1 MMEYTF
7 AHGMGRVRPSFIRQ
21 ILRVMEQPEMISFA
35 GGLPAPECF
44 PIAEVA
50 QSAHRVLSEAGSHAL
65 QYSLTE
71 GYAPPLRDKLA
82 VEMGLRNVSCSM
94 ENILITTGSQQAL
107 DLIGKVFLYPA
118 TTF

>member
-1 MMEYTF
+1 
-7 AHGMGRVRPSFIRQ
+7 
-21 ILRVMEQPEMISFA
+21 MEQPEMISFA